1 MLFVGALRAAIDEM
15 NKVYEDFAG
24 KCGIESQVQTPG
36 SMEGC
41 QTMEIRD
48 GKLVVDL
55 APNSG
60 AVAYVYNE

>member
-1 MLFVGALRAAIDEM
+1 
-15 NKVYEDFAG
+15 
-24 KCGIESQVQTPG
+24 
-36 SMEGC
+36 MEGC

-48 GKLVVDL
+48 GELIVDL